1 MMLRPI
7 PHRKFDWQ
15 FSWFFW
21 FLVLQNEL
29 RSLRKFFGFCRGGKP
44 LLQILHV
51 CEVDFCNFANVQNY
65 STNLTVFALRKGPT
79 GLFGGNRDFFTNKEA
94 YWATSIGSNGPFD
107 SNFSGRFDSNF
118 RNLWQMCPKNFLEP
132 KSGEKP
138 PLIIA
143 HSPLTNSAHFRIPT
157 FRCGM
162 GLNAHSP
169 CKFRT
174 FSDSNFPVW
183 NGS

>member
-1 MMLRPI
+1 M
-7 PHRKFDWQ
+7 
-15 FSWFFW
+15 
-21 FLVLQNEL
+21 
-29 RSLRKFFGFCRGGKP
+29 
-44 LLQILHV
+44 
-51 CEVDFCNFANVQNY
+51 QNY

-94 YWATSIGSNGPFD
+94 YWATSIGSNGPSIQIFPVGSIQIFEICD
-107 SNFSGRFDSNF
+107 KCVQKISWN
-118 RNLWQMCPKNFLEP
+118 Q

-162 GLNAHSP
+162 GLTLHTGY
-169 CKFRT
+169 RE
-174 FSDSNFPVW
+174 
-183 NGS
+183 